1 MGDHRVTGT
10 VLLTRAGESWSDWA
24 DAFALRLA
32 ERAADAEAQRTM
44 PPETVREAADAGFFA
59 MLAPPGVGGQGSPF
73 SEFLDVVRR
82 LSQGCASSGWTLSFL
97 ALHAW
102 MLCKFGAEA
111 QAEFYRD
118 GAMPL
123 APAPLAPTGKA
134 IPVEGGYRVSGR
146 WEWATG
152 INHADWVLV
161 NGINPETMEPIFCA
175 MPVQQVEVED
185 VWHVSGMAATGSQ
198 AVILK
203 DVFVPAHLTLPAR
216 QMAAGESPGEALH
229 PGSTLRAPLRAGL
242 ALVAATPALGAA
254 EAAVEWFTQRM
265 LTKLQ
270 AFSGGAKQGDLQT
283 THLRLGEAMGDVRA
297 ARLIWEDAGRTLDRE
312 GPNGAAT
319 PVEVQVAMRLAAA
332 QVVRLANSAV
342 NTLSAA
348 AGASASMTS
357 APLQR
362 HLRDLQVMR
371 GHVMFDWDRTAVL
384 VGKVKLGM
392 PTGPADLL

>member
-1 MGDHRVTGT
+1 MNRQAACTKMGEPW
-10 VLLTRAGESWSDWA
+10 AEWA
-24 DAFALRLA
+24 DAFSLRLG
-32 ERAADAEAQRTM
+32 ERAAAAEANRTM
-44 PPETVREAADAGFFA
+44 PPETIQEALDAGFFG
-59 MLAPPGVGGQGSPF
+59 MLAPVGVGGQGAPF
-73 SEFLDVVRR
+73 SAFIDVVRR

-111 QAEFYRD
+111 QAVFFRD

-134 IPVEGGYRVSGR
+134 TPVDGGFIVSGR

-161 NGINPETMEPIFCA
+161 NGLNTETMIPVFCA
-175 MPVQQVEVED
+175 LPVDQVEIED

-198 AVILK
+198 AVVVR
-203 DVFVPAHLTLPAR
+203 DVFVPQHLTLAAPL
-216 QMAAGESPGEALH
+216 MAAGASPGEALH

-254 EAAVEWFTQRM
+254 EAAVAWFTQRM
-265 LTKLQ
+265 KTKLQ
-270 AFSGGAKQGDLQT
+270 AFSGGAKQGEMQT
-283 THLRLGEAMGDVRA
+283 THLRLGEAIGDVRA
-297 ARLIWEDAGRTLDRE
+297 ARLIWEEACRVLDRE
-312 GPNGAAT
+312 GPNGAET
-319 PVEVQVAMRLAAA
+319 PIEVQVGLRLAAA
-332 QVVRLANSAV
+332 QIVRLANSAA

-348 AGASASMTS
+348 AGASASMLS

-362 HLRDLQVMR
+362 QLRDLQVMR
-371 GHVMFDWDRTAVL
+371 GHVMFDWDRTGVL
-384 VGKVKLGM
+384 AGKVELGF
-392 PTGPADLL
+392 PTTPADLL

>member
-1 MGDHRVTGT
+1 MMAQHSQVSGVT
-10 VLLTRAGESWSDWA
+10 RSGEQWSEWA

-32 ERAADAEAQRTM
+32 DRAAAAEAARAM
-44 PPETVREAADAGFFA
+44 PDETVAEADAAGFFA
-59 MLAPPGVGGQGSPF
+59 MLAPAGVGGQGAQF
-73 SEFLDVVRR
+73 SAFMDVVRR
-82 LSQGCASSGWTLSFL
+82 LSRGCPSSGWTLSFL

-111 QAEFYRD
+111 QAAFFKD
-118 GAMPL
+118 GAIPR

-134 IPVEGGYRVSGR
+134 VPVDGGFRVSGR

-152 INHADWVLV
+152 INHSDWLLV
-161 NGINPETMEPIFCA
+161 NGLNPETMEPIFCA
-175 MPVQQVEVED
+175 MPVEQAEIDD

-198 AVILK
+198 AVIVR
-203 DVFVPAHLTLPAR
+203 DVFVPAHMTLPAR
-216 QMAAGESPGEALH
+216 LMAAGASPGEALH

-254 EAAVEWFTQRM
+254 EAAVDWFAERM
-265 LTKLQ
+265 KTKLQ
-270 AFSGGAKQGDLQT
+270 AFSGGARQGDMQT
-283 THLRLGEAMGDVRA
+283 THLRLGEAMADVRA
-297 ARLIWEDAGRTLDRE
+297 ARLVWEEACRVLDRE
-312 GPNGAAT
+312 GPNGAQT
-319 PVEVQVAMRLAAA
+319 PIEVQVALRLAAA
-332 QVVRLANSAV
+332 QIVRLANTAV
-342 NTLSAA
+342 NTLGAA

-384 VGKVKLGM
+384 AGKVELGM
-392 PTGPADLL
+392 PTTPADLL

>member
-1 MGDHRVTGT
+1 MTGQ
-10 VLLTRAGESWSDWA
+10 VLLTNGGQRWAEWA
-24 DAFALRLA
+24 DAFAVRLA
-32 ERAADAEAQRTM
+32 ERAAEAEAQRTM
-44 PPETVREAADAGFFA
+44 LPETVQEALDAGFYG
-59 MLAPPGVGGQGSPF
+59 MLAPTGVGGQGSSF

-102 MLCKFGAEA
+102 MLCKFGPEA
-111 QAEFYRD
+111 QAEFFKD

-123 APAPLAPTGKA
+123 APAPLAPTGTA
-134 IPVEGGYRVSGR
+134 TPVDGGYIVAGR

-161 NGINPETMEPIFCA
+161 NGIDTETRIPIFCA
-175 MPVQQVEVED
+175 MPVGQAEIED

-198 AVILK
+198 AVMVR
-203 DVFVPAHLTLPAR
+203 DVFVPVHMTL
-216 QMAAGESPGEALH
+216 AAPLMGAGASPGEALH

-254 EAAVEWFTQRM
+254 EAAIEWYTQRM
-265 LTKLQ
+265 KTKLQ
-270 AFSGGAKQGDLQT
+270 AFSGGAKQGEMQT

-297 ARLIWEDAGRTLDRE
+297 ARLIWDEACRVLDRE
-312 GPNGAAT
+312 GPNGADT
-319 PVEVQVAMRLAAA
+319 PLDVQVGLRLAAA
-332 QVVRLANSAV
+332 QIVRLANSAV

-348 AGASASMTS
+348 AGASASLLS

-362 HLRDLQVMR
+362 QLRDLQVMR

-384 VGKVKLGM
+384 AGKVALGF
-392 PTGPADLL
+392 PTSPADLL